1 MKKTVQWLGISI
13 VAIAMGASLSAC
25 ATAPTAH
32 SQSGSVADERPNQ
45 GTSLDQTLLKQVDT
59 AIAAA
64 KSRGEDT
71 SAAQTLRDSA
81 VDLASKNL
89 FEEANGNLKTA
100 AALVG
105 VLTTAAGETV
115 PTAVPTPAV
124 PQAPVARATDTVL
137 SAPTFNSNAD
147 ISAWT
152 LVGPTSREGTP
163 LWEVRDG
170 TLRQRGIDGV
180 VTSDDQTGLVTGD
193 TAWTDYTVSVQA
205 LGSDTKELG
214 LIARQQNGENYY
226 RFRARLLGTGTN
238 SGNYILEKVVD
249 GAVTPI
255 ASFDGAELSAGVW
268 HTLGLTVVGDTL
280 TATVDGTTLGSA
292 TDATFSAGRAGVSS
306 LAMSGAQFAH
316 LQVLGR

>member
-1 MKKTVQWLGISI
+1 MKKTVQWLGMGI

-32 SQSGSVADERPNQ
+32 GQGGSVADERPNQ
-45 GTSLDQTLLKQVDT
+45 GTTLDQTLLTQVDT

-64 KSRGEDT
+64 TTRGEDT
-71 SAAQTLRDSA
+71 STAQTLRDSA

-100 AALVG
+100 AALLG

-115 PTAVPTPAV
+115 PTAAPTAAV
-124 PQAPVARATDTVL
+124 PQAPVVRATDQLL
-137 SAPTFNSNAD
+137 SAPAFNTDAD
-147 ISAWT
+147 ISAWA

-180 VTSDDQTGLVTGD
+180 VTSDDQTGLVTGEA
-193 TAWTDYTVSVQA
+193 TWADYTLSAQA

-226 RFRARLLGTGTN
+226 RFRALLLGTGTN

-249 GAVTPI
+249 GTTTQL

-268 HTLGLTVVGDTL
+268 HTLSLTVAGDTL
-280 TATVDGTTLGSA
+280 TVAVDGTTLGSA
-292 TDATFSAGRAGVSS
+292 TDSTFSAGRAGVSS

-316 LQVLGR
+316 LQVVGR